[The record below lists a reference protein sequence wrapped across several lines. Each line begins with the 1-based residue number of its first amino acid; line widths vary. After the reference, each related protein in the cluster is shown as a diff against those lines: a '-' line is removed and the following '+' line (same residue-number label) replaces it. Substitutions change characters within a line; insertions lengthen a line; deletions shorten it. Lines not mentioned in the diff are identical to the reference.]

1 MRALDF
7 FGNEAMTLESLIFPY
22 WLIFAA
28 LVGRAIYIHKFIII
42 PTLKK
47 YDRDYQEYMSFKKQ
61 NKQLEEY
68 IELCK
73 EHSLTDKYWRYMKVF
88 KKIGF
93 LFVIGWVVLIIAAN
107 PQ

>member
-1 MRALDF
+1 
-7 FGNEAMTLESLIFPY
+7 MTLENFILPY
-22 WLIFAA
+22 WLFFAA
-28 LVGRAIYIHKFIII
+28 FVARAIYIRKFIII

-47 YDRDYQEYMSFKKQ
+47 YGRDYEEYMSYKKQ

-73 EHSLTDKYWRYMKVF
+73 QYSLPDKHWKYLKSF

-93 LFVIGWVVLIIAAN
+93 VLVIGWVILVVAAD